1 MWKSSFQSSAPL
13 PPARP
18 PLRLVPPLKIARLPA
33 VAAATASAVVIEVYT
48 MKKLIWPGSTQL
60 APVPA
65 VLVGTGGNGFANN
78 LITIA
83 WVGIVCSDPAMLS
96 ISVRPERFSYKAL
109 VETGEFSVNIPL
121 ASQAAV
127 VDWCGVK
134 SGRDVDKFAEQNLTA
149 LPGSQ
154 IQSPLVAECPLN
166 LECKVKEIIHLGSH
180 DMFLA
185 EIAAVQVSEDFIAES
200 GRLDLERNG
209 GVLGYAH
216 GHYFNLGKCIGH
228 FGFSV
233 RKKPGSKI
241 RK

>member
-1 MWKSSFQSSAPL
+1 
-13 PPARP
+13 
-18 PLRLVPPLKIARLPA
+18 
-33 VAAATASAVVIEVYT
+33 
-48 MKKLIWPGSTQL
+48 MKKLVWPGSTQL

-78 LITIA
+78 LITVA

-109 VETGEFSVNIPL
+109 VETGEFTVNVPL
-121 ASQAAV
+121 ASQAEI

-134 SGRDVDKFAEQNLTA
+134 SGRDVDKFAEQKLTA
-149 LPGSQ
+149 QAGTQ
-154 IQSPLVAECPLN
+154 VAAPLVMECPLN
-166 LECKVKEIIHLGSH
+166 LECKVKDIIKLGSH

-185 EIAAVQVSEDFIAES
+185 EIAAVQVSDDFLTES
-200 GRLDLERNG
+200 GRLDLERCG

-216 GHYFNLGKCIGH
+216 GHYFNLGECIGH

-233 RKKPGSKI
+233 RKKPGAKV

>member
-1 MWKSSFQSSAPL
+1 MLKNSSAFSA
-13 PPARP
+13 PPP
-18 PLRLVPPLKIARLPA
+18 PVRLLNAVQPPTA
-33 VAAATASAVVIEVYT
+33 VRQPAAAAVTANAAAIEVA

-78 LITIA
+78 LITVA

-96 ISVRPERFSYKAL
+96 ISVRPERHSYKAL
-109 VETGEFSVNIPL
+109 VETKEFSVNVPL
-121 ASQAAV
+121 ASQAAI

-134 SGRDVDKFAEQNLTA
+134 SGRDVDKFAEQHLTA
-149 LPGSQ
+149 AAGSQ
-154 IQSPLVAECPLN
+154 IKAPLVMECPLN
-166 LECKVKEIIHLGSH
+166 LECKVKDIIKLGSH

-185 EIAAVQVSEDFIAES
+185 EIVAVQVSEDFLTES

-216 GHYFNLGKCIGH
+216 GHYFNLGNCIGH

-233 RKKPGSKI
+233 RKKPGAKI

>member
-1 MWKSSFQSSAPL
+1 
-13 PPARP
+13 
-18 PLRLVPPLKIARLPA
+18 
-33 VAAATASAVVIEVYT
+33 
-48 MKKLIWPGSTQL
+48 MKKLIWQGSTQL

-65 VLVGTGGNGFANN
+65 VLVGTGGGEFADN
-78 LITIA
+78 LITVA

-96 ISVRPERFSYKAL
+96 VSVRPERFSYRAL
-109 VETGEFSVNIPL
+109 TATREFSVNVPL
-121 ASQAAV
+121 ASQAAI

-134 SGRDVDKFAEQNLTA
+134 SGRDHNKFVEQNLTA
-149 LPGSQ
+149 LRGSQ
-154 IQSPLVAECPLN
+154 INAPLVAECPLN
-166 LECKVKEIIHLGSH
+166 LECKVKDIIKLGSH

-185 EIAAVQVSEDFIAES
+185 EIVAVQVSEDFLTDS

-233 RKKPGSKI
+233 RKKPGAKI

>member
-1 MWKSSFQSSAPL
+1 MLKNSSVYSAPL
-13 PPARP
+13 QPVR
-18 PLRLVPPLKIARLPA
+18 RLNAAPQRTVVRQQAA
-33 VAAATASAVVIEVYT
+33 AAATANALVIEVA

-78 LITIA
+78 LITVA

-96 ISVRPERFSYKAL
+96 ISVRPERHSYKAL
-109 VETGEFSVNIPL
+109 VETKEFSVNIPL
-121 ASQAAV
+121 ASQASI

-149 LPGSQ
+149 ASGSQ
-154 IQSPLVAECPLN
+154 IRAPLVMECPLN
-166 LECKVKEIIHLGSH
+166 LECKVKDIIKLGSH

-185 EIAAVQVSEDFIAES
+185 EIVAVQVSDDFLTES

-216 GHYFNLGKCIGH
+216 GHYFNLGNCIGH

-233 RKKPGSKI
+233 RKKPGAKV